1 MKVFLFLIGTAYVL
15 LLARPNDACS
25 RTPECTSIHD
35 DGGTYDE
42 LSSAGKATL
51 YNNKLDGNNYIVVL
65 KDDQDTEAMRTKIDS
80 VRSFGKGRI
89 AQSKAINGPLNGI
102 KAVVS
107 DLDKEELDQILEM
120 KGVKYVEKNA
130 ICEPSAYT
138 DVWGLDRIDQR
149 NLPLDSEYSSTGKG
163 SGVIV
168 YVVDSGVNTRHSNF
182 DGRAENWHEVVSD
195 IGQDCMGHGTHV
207 AGTIA
212 ARTYGVAQGVY
223 IRSVRVFGCPDKNS
237 TAGDLVEAINY
248 ILDYGYGG
256 SVVSM
261 SLGYN
266 TSCKV
271 IDDAVK
277 KLILNGFVVVVAAGN
292 SNIDACTRSPS
303 RVTEAITV
311 GATDINDKRAS
322 FSNYGSGVDIFAPGV
337 DIISLDNATNTETTI
352 KSGTSMATPHVSG
365 VAAILRSRGVPA
377 SEIRQKIFDLSTKD
391 VVKDPKGSHNRLL
404 FID

>member
-1 MKVFLFLIGTAYVL
+1 
-15 LLARPNDACS
+15 
-25 RTPECTSIHD
+25 
-35 DGGTYDE
+35 
-42 LSSAGKATL
+42 
-51 YNNKLDGNNYIVVL
+51 
-65 KDDQDTEAMRTKIDS
+65 MRTKIDS

-89 AQSKAINGPLNGI
+89 AQSKTINGPLNGI

>member
-1 MKVFLFLIGTAYVL
+1 
-15 LLARPNDACS
+15 
-25 RTPECTSIHD
+25 
-35 DGGTYDE
+35 
-42 LSSAGKATL
+42 
-51 YNNKLDGNNYIVVL
+51 
-65 KDDQDTEAMRTKIDS
+65 
-80 VRSFGKGRI
+80 
-89 AQSKAINGPLNGI
+89 
-102 KAVVS
+102 
-107 DLDKEELDQILEM
+107 M

-182 DGRAENWHEVVSD
+182 DGRAENWKEVVKD
-195 IGQDCMGHGTHV
+195 TGQDCTGHGTHV

-223 IRSVRVFGCPDKNS
+223 IRSVRVFGCPGKN
-237 TAGDLVEAINY
+237 TTEHHVVEAINY
-248 ILDYGYGG
+248 ILANGYEG

-261 SLGYN
+261 SLGFP
-266 TSCKV
+266 TSIKV
-271 IDDAVK
+271 VDDAVK
-277 KLILNGFVVVVAAGN
+277 KLIKNGFVTVVSAGN
-292 SNIDACTRSPS
+292 NNTHACSRSPS
-303 RVTEAITV
+303 RVIEAITV

-322 FSNYGSGVDIFAPGV
+322 FSNYGSAVDIFAPGV
-337 DIISLDNATNTETTI
+337 AIISLDNATNTGTKI
-352 KSGTSMATPHVSG
+352 MSGTSMATPHVSG

-377 SEIRQKIFDLSTKD
+377 SKIRQKIIDLSTKD
-391 VVKDPKGSHNRLL
+391 VVKDPNGSHNRLL